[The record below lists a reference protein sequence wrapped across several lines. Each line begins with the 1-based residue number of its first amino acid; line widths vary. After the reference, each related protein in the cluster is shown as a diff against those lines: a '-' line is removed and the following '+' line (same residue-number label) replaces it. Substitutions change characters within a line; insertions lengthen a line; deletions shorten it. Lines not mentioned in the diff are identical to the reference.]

1 MFDPKQRFTV
11 EQALE
16 HEYLATLHGQME
28 EPLCHAPFDFE
39 FERISGGGDVIPRAD
54 LQAMMFTEMQEL
66 VSSASFGKPPP
77 SESSGHGRRGRGWG
91 RGKIRQQCGKR
102 RKNGGLGG
110 SATSKTARFA

>member
-77 SESSGHGRRGRGWG
+77 TSRVAMGGGGGGGGEGKYDSSAASD
-91 RGKIRQQCGKR
+91 GKMED
-102 RKNGGLGG
+102 
-110 SATSKTARFA
+110 